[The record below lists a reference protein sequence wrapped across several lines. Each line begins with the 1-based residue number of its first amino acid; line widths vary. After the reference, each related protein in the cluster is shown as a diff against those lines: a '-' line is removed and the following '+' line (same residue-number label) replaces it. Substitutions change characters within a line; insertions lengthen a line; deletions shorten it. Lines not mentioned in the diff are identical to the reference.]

1 MGKKK
6 SKMNLK
12 RILIN
17 STNNSPKVEF
27 DPELGYLAFTGKSI
41 PENATKLYHPLS
53 LWIKEYVK
61 VAREETNLHLNLEY
75 FNTASSIWIARLI
88 KFLSQ
93 IDDPEKLLIIHLYFD
108 IEEFDEMEEEDVK
121 EAIAPATDVISDAK
135 LSVGIKIY
143 GKDGNDSI
151 LKEKLVLF

>member
-1 MGKKK
+1 MV
-6 SKMNLK
+6 LK
-12 RILIN
+12 RLVID
-17 STNNSPKVEF
+17 STYNSPKVEF
-27 DPELGYLAFTGKSI
+27 DPDLGYLSLSGKSI

-61 VAREETNLHLNLEY
+61 VAIEETNLHLNLEY

-88 KFLSQ
+88 KFLAQ

-121 EAIAPATDVISDAK
+121 EAIAPATDVIADAK

-143 GKDGNDSI
+143 GKDQNDSI
-151 LKEKLVLF
+151 LKEKLILF